1 MACRSGKSGG
11 LIGRSPAGVISI
23 NVRKINSMADKD
35 EMLQIDLCDGQVRVM
50 LCETTDTVQRCAD
63 IHGCTP
69 VCTAAL
75 GRLITGTA
83 MLGIMMKGEKEN
95 VTVTIKGD
103 GPMGTLV
110 AVADHGKIRACADD
124 PKVEMPLREDGK
136 LDVGSAVGH
145 HGRMIVIKDLN
156 LKENYIG
163 QSELVSGEIA
173 MDFAQYFTVSEQ
185 QPSLVAL
192 GVLVSGETVLKAGG
206 LLIQPLPGCPD
217 EIIDQ
222 LELRS
227 PMFADISREMT
238 FAPIEQLCEDWFRGM
253 NPKILER
260 TPVSYTCS
268 CSRERMERALISLGR
283 KELTA
288 LIEEDQGAEL
298 VCHFCHNKYFFTTEQ
313 LCELLKEAQRE

>member
-1 MACRSGKSGG
+1 MS
-11 LIGRSPAGVISI
+11 
-23 NVRKINSMADKD
+23 DKD
-35 EMLQIDLCDGQVRVM
+35 ELLQIDLCDGQVRVM
-50 LCETTDTVQRCAD
+50 LCETTETVQRCAD
-63 IHGCTP
+63 IHSCTP

-95 VTVTIKGD
+95 VTVTVKGD

-124 PKVEMPLREDGK
+124 PKVILPLREDGK
-136 LDVGSAVGH
+136 LDVGGAVGH

-156 LKENYIG
+156 MKENYIG
-163 QSELVSGEIA
+163 QCELVSGEIA

-192 GVLVSGETVLKAGG
+192 GVLVNGAAVLKAGG

-217 EIIDQ
+217 DVIDQ

-253 NPKILER
+253 NPRILER
-260 TPVSYTCS
+260 SPVSYTCS

-283 KELTA
+283 KELKT
-288 LIEEDQGAEL
+288 LIEEDRGAEL
-298 VCHFCHNKYFFTTEQ
+298 VCHFCHGRYFFTTKQ
-313 LCELLKEAQRE
+313 LEELLKEAQK

>member
-1 MACRSGKSGG
+1 
-11 LIGRSPAGVISI
+11 
-23 NVRKINSMADKD
+23 MADKD

-124 PKVEMPLREDGK
+124 PKVELPLREDGK

-145 HGRMIVIKDLN
+145 HGRLIVIKDLN

-173 MDFAQYFTVSEQ
+173 MDFAQYFTVSE
-185 QPSLVAL
+185 
-192 GVLVSGETVLKAGG
+192 
-206 LLIQPLPGCPD
+206 
-217 EIIDQ
+217 
-222 LELRS
+222 
-227 PMFADISREMT
+227 
-238 FAPIEQLCEDWFRGM
+238 
-253 NPKILER
+253 
-260 TPVSYTCS
+260 
-268 CSRERMERALISLGR
+268 
-283 KELTA
+283 
-288 LIEEDQGAEL
+288 
-298 VCHFCHNKYFFTTEQ
+298 
-313 LCELLKEAQRE
+313 

>member
-1 MACRSGKSGG
+1 M
-11 LIGRSPAGVISI
+11 
-23 NVRKINSMADKD
+23 MD
-35 EMLQIDLCDGQVRVM
+35 ELLHIDLMKGQARV
-50 LCETTDTVQRCAD
+50 LFCETTETVQEAEK
-63 IHGCTP
+63 IHGASP
-69 VCTAAL
+69 VCTAAM
-75 GRLITGTA
+75 GRLLTGTA
-83 MLGIMMKGEKEN
+83 MIGIMMKGEKEN

-124 PKVEMPLREDGK
+124 PKVELPLREDGK

-145 HGRMIVIKDLN
+145 HGRLIVIKDLN

-313 LCELLKEAQRE
+313 LRELLKEAQRE

>member
-1 MACRSGKSGG
+1 MAE
-11 LIGRSPAGVISI
+11 
-23 NVRKINSMADKD
+23 KD
-35 EMLQIDLCDGQVRVM
+35 RMLQIDLCNGQVRVM
-50 LCETTDTVQRCAD
+50 LCDTTETVQRCAD
-63 IHGCTP
+63 IHGTTP

-75 GRLITGTA
+75 GRLMTGTA
-83 MLGIMMKGEKEN
+83 MLGIMMKGEKES

-124 PKVEMPLREDGK
+124 PKVNLPPREDGK
-136 LDVGSAVGH
+136 LDVGGAVGH
-145 HGRMIVIKDLN
+145 NGRMSVIKDLA
-156 LKENYIG
+156 LRKNYIG

-173 MDFAQYFTVSEQ
+173 MDFAQYFTTSEQ

-192 GVLVSGETVLKAGG
+192 GVLVSGNTVLKAGG

-238 FAPIEQLCEDWFRGM
+238 FAPIEQLCEDWFRGLE
-253 NPKILER
+253 PKILET
-260 TPVSYTCS
+260 TPVSYTCT
-268 CSRERMERALISLGR
+268 CSRERMEKALISMGAKDLQS
-283 KELTA
+283 
-288 LIEEDQGAEL
+288 LIDDDEGAEL
-298 VCHFCHNKYFFTTEQ
+298 VCHFCHGKYFFTTEQ
-313 LCELLKEAQRE
+313 LRALLKEAKR